1 MSICVYNR
9 SEGLS
14 KSFEVYEV
22 YKVKNHKSSATKKEK
37 HNGGSMRK
45 FSVISILIFSL
56 LLFGCSNPKV
66 DEKNQPSP
74 QDDKKTD
81 IQKHEQSTPKDEANK
96 DQESAD
102 KKADKVNTPVKI
114 ESLKLGFVPFMDSDI
129 IITGTKNLPTLLKEE
144 LLKHGYEVGDIT
156 IDVATSYTA
165 TGEGMS
171 AGSID
176 IAWLPSGTYAVY
188 ANDVEVLLSAT
199 RTGLSNDSENPI
211 DWNGPD
217 KITKKNGPEVTYYR
231 SLICATPSK
240 YGKEL
245 AKKVNSGE
253 KLTLEDLSKAKWG
266 IQSSTSASGHIYPTL
281 WLYQNFGKKISELPN
296 VVPLESGYGTA
307 FLMAASEQV
316 DIITFYADARIDYEK
331 AWNLAATE
339 SDEKGRQGMGREASI
354 WDEIHVIGVSK
365 GIYNPAIAI
374 SKHSKAYSE
383 DFKSAFQNAVLTI
396 SKTEEGKEIFGTFNH
411 KGYQIT
417 TDADYESAK
426 EVLNLVS
433 E

>member
-1 MSICVYNR
+1 
-9 SEGLS
+9 
-14 KSFEVYEV
+14 
-22 YKVKNHKSSATKKEK
+22 
-37 HNGGSMRK
+37 MRK
-45 FSVISILIFSL
+45 LSVISILIFSL
-56 LLFGCSNPKV
+56 LLFGCSNPQV
-66 DEKNQPSP
+66 DEK
-74 QDDKKTD
+74 K
-81 IQKHEQSTPKDEANK
+81 EQSSQKDKGEA
-96 DQESAD
+96 A
-102 KKADKVNTPVKI
+102 VKI
-114 ESLKLGFVPFMDSDI
+114 ESLTLGFVPFMDSDI

-144 LLKHGYEVGDIT
+144 LLKQGYEVGDIT

-188 ANDVEVLLSAT
+188 ADDVEVMLSAT

-211 DWNGPD
+211 DWNGSQN
-217 KITKKNGPEVTYYR
+217 ITKKDGPEVTYYR
-231 SLICATPSK
+231 SLICATPSE
-240 YGKEL
+240 YGKQL
-245 AKKVNSGE
+245 AKKINSGE
-253 KLTLEDLSKAKWG
+253 SLTLEDLSKAKWG

-331 AWNLAATE
+331 AWNLATTE
-339 SDEKGRQGMGREASI
+339 SDEKGRQGMGREHSI
-354 WDEIHVIGVSK
+354 WEEINVIGVSK

-383 DFKSAFQNAVLTI
+383 EFKRAFQNAILAI
-396 SKTEEGKEIFGTFNH
+396 SKTDEGKEIFGTFNH

-417 TDADYESAK
+417 TNADYESAK